1 MAFAS
6 QDLVENEGLR
16 VDAGAVDLSAQ
27 RRIYHAYI
35 MAVSPHIHIT
45 IVAFV

>member
-6 QDLVENEGLR
+6 QDLVENEDLR

-27 RRIYHAYI
+27 RRIYHGLFA
-35 MAVSPHIHIT
+35 SHPHHNRR
-45 IVAFV
+45 VRV